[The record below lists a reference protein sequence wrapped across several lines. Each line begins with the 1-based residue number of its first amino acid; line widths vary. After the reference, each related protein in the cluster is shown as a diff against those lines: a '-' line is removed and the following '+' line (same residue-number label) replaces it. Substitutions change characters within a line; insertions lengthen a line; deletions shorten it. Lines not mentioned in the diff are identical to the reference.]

1 MSGAHAFLAR
11 HRDARLDGLTDLLV
25 EAIVLDNAD
34 YRDMPV
40 VPLDDLRRS
49 CHDNIRRVLQ
59 LLDRAI
65 GGESLAS
72 EDWYDAAD
80 ETGQRR
86 AVQGL
91 PLDSVLRSFRIGGRL
106 IWEDLVAAADEGSI
120 DPADLRAIG
129 TRLWEVV
136 DRTSSHVA
144 RAYHRTERDL
154 VRADEQRSAAL
165 WEELLRGRAQE
176 PVFAATFAQTLDLP
190 LEGPYLAVTLSGAAH
205 ELGAPLRRAGVAS
218 AFHRRTDSVVGV
230 LAPGPVPTRV
240 ALELL
245 AAAGARAGVSAPVA
259 SLAAVDEAFRQA
271 AVALRSIAP
280 GVAEVAS
287 YDDRLVAGLLLGS
300 PEVADRLVARWLGP
314 VLALSAGESRVLL
327 QTLGAWVTA
336 GGAMT
341 RTAALAHCHRNTA
354 MNRINRIAGLIG
366 VPLVEGAV
374 PIEVELALRWL
385 DLGG

>member
-1 MSGAHAFLAR
+1 MPGPRVFLGAHR
-11 HRDARLDGLTDLLV
+11 EERLQAITDVLV

-49 CHDNIRRVLQ
+49 CHDNVLRVLQ

-65 GGESLAS
+65 AGEPV
-72 EDWYDAAD
+72 EDGELYDAAE
-80 ETGQRR
+80 ETGHRR

-106 IWEDLVAAADEGSI
+106 IWEDLVAGADEGGI
-120 DPADLRAIG
+120 DPTDLRRIG
-129 TRLWEVV
+129 TKLWEVV

-144 RAYHRTERDL
+144 RSYHRTERDL

-176 PVFAATFAQTLDLP
+176 PAFAATVAQTLDLP

-205 ELGAPLRRAGVAS
+205 DLAVPLRRVGVAP

-230 LAPGPVPTRV
+230 LATGAAALPVV
-240 ALELL
+240 LEVL
-245 AAAGARAGVSAPVA
+245 ARAGARAGVSAPVT
-259 SLAAVDEAFRQA
+259 SLAAIDEAFRQA
-271 AVALRSIAP
+271 AVALRSVPP
-280 GVAEVAS
+280 GSPEVAS

-300 PEVADRLVARWLGP
+300 PEVADRLVSRWLGP
-314 VLALSAGESRVLL
+314 VLALPPGESRVLL
-327 QTLGAWVTA
+327 QTVQAWVTA

-354 MNRINRIAGLIG
+354 MNRINRVAALVG
-366 VPLVEGAV
+366 VPLVEGVV
-374 PIEVELALRWL
+374 PIEMQLALRWL

>member
-1 MSGAHAFLAR
+1 MPGPRVFLGAHR
-11 HRDARLDGLTDLLV
+11 EERLQAITDVLV

-49 CHDNIRRVLQ
+49 CHDNVLRVLQ

-65 GGESLAS
+65 AGEPV
-72 EDWYDAAD
+72 EDGELYDAAE
-80 ETGQRR
+80 ETGHRR

-106 IWEDLVAAADEGSI
+106 IWEDLVAGADEGGI
-120 DPADLRAIG
+120 DPTDLRRIG
-129 TRLWEVV
+129 TKLWEVV

-144 RAYHRTERDL
+144 RSYHRTERDL
-154 VRADEQRSAAL
+154 LRADEQRSAAL

-176 PVFAATFAQTLDLP
+176 RAFAATVAQTLDLP

-205 ELGAPLRRAGVAS
+205 DLTAPLRRVGVAP

-230 LAPGPVPTRV
+230 LATGATALPVV
-240 ALELL
+240 LDVL
-245 AAAGARAGVSAPVA
+245 ARAGARAGVSAPVT
-259 SLAAVDEAFRQA
+259 SLAAIDEAFRQA
-271 AVALRSIAP
+271 AVALRSVPA
-280 GVAEVAS
+280 GSAEVAS

-300 PEVADRLVARWLGP
+300 PEVADRLVSRWLGP
-314 VLALSAGESRVLL
+314 VLALPPGESRVLL
-327 QTLGAWVTA
+327 QTVQAWVTA

-354 MNRINRIAGLIG
+354 MNRINRVAALVG
-366 VPLVEGAV
+366 VPLVEGTV
-374 PIEVELALRWL
+374 PIEMQLALRWL

>member
-1 MSGAHAFLAR
+1 MPDPHAFLSA
-11 HRDARLDGLTDLLV
+11 HRQDRLGAITDVLV

-40 VPLDDLRRS
+40 VPLEDLRRS
-49 CHDNIRRVLQ
+49 CHDNVLRVLQ
-59 LLDRAI
+59 LLDRAVAGESVE
-65 GGESLAS
+65 GGEL
-72 EDWYDAAD
+72 YDAAE
-80 ETGQRR
+80 ETGHRR

-106 IWEDLVAAADEGSI
+106 IWEDLVAAADEGGV
-120 DPADLRAIG
+120 DPTDLRRIG
-129 TRLWEVV
+129 TQLWEVV

-144 RAYHRTERDL
+144 RSYHRTEHDL

-176 PVFAATFAQTLDLP
+176 PAFAATVAQTLGLP
-190 LEGPYLAVTLSGAAH
+190 LEGPYLAVTLSGAAQD
-205 ELGAPLRRAGVAS
+205 LSAPLRRVGVVP

-230 LAPGPVPTRV
+230 LATGTATLRTVIDV
-240 ALELL
+240 L
-245 AAAGARAGVSAPVA
+245 AAAGARVGVSARVPT
-259 SLAAVDEAFRQA
+259 LATIDEAFRQA
-271 AVALRSIAP
+271 AVALRSVP
-280 GVAEVAS
+280 LGSAEVAS

-314 VLALSAGESRVLL
+314 VLALPAGESRVLL
-327 QTLGAWVTA
+327 QTLEAWVSA

-354 MNRINRIAGLIG
+354 LNRINRIAGLLG

-374 PIEVELALRWL
+374 PIEVQLALRWL
-385 DLGG
+385 DLGA